1 MVVQFRS
8 KMLKQSH
15 YRPGQALRVP
25 RGWGSQISRQSAR
38 EGGKVVSPTHRPPLP
53 PGNIAGTHIC
63 LRLIRPQYHSAAG
76 RIMSMKNSS
85 ETIGNETSDLPASS
99 AVSQPTAPPCA
110 QFRSTRSH
118 IRPKAVLGVHTDHGQ
133 STCRVQNL
141 IMAFHSYIRILFIL
155 QITNFLMLKY
165 FSNNFC
171 SNHKSLNTEEFTL
184 LVISCLMSGAI

>member
-1 MVVQFRS
+1 LS
-8 KMLKQSH
+8 
-15 YRPGQALRVP
+15 ALRTGRLYLQEILLVL
-25 RGWGSQISRQSAR
+25 ISVR
-38 EGGKVVSPTHRPPLP
+38 
-53 PGNIAGTHIC
+53 
-63 LRLIRPQYHSAAG
+63 RPQYHSAAG